1 VIKVRF
7 ARHGYNYSDE
17 ELASILEEAVKQG
30 KLIEVEVEGEAVW
43 RPIKKAKA
51 SAKEAKREANYARWM
66 EETYLFIS
74 DAGPQGIS
82 TSVLRGLVSCGNS
95 TLDECLD
102 RLKAAGRIV
111 RNPDK
116 RWVVVENPLTV
127 VA

>member
-1 VIKVRF
+1 MKRRKLSKAEKVQVQRIMGGF
-7 ARHGYNYSDE
+7 RYLVEIGV
-17 ELASILEEAVKQG
+17 LVPKLEV
-30 KLIEVEVEGEAVW
+30 
-43 RPIKKAKA
+43 
-51 SAKEAKREANYARWM
+51 KREVNYARWM
-66 EETYLFIS
+66 EETYSFIS

-82 TSVLRGLVSCGNS
+82 ISALRGLVSCGNS

-116 RWVVVENPLTV
+116 RWVVVEHPLTV